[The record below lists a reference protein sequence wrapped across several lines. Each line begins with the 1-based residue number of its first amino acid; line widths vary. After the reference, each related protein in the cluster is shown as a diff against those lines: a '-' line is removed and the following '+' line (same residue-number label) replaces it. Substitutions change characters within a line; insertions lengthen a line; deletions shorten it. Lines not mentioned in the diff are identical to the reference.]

1 MTHRTQSP
9 EPDIQAGESA
19 PAHPERWLA
28 GFGTVVAG
36 LLLVWQ
42 FSFLD
47 YSRAL
52 VDLWKISEGEVT
64 GFLVFTAAV
73 AMLTGAWLWSVR
85 ALRVITLG
93 QVWLPVA
100 GVTMMVFLAFLLVYP
115 ATAIDVYIYAAR
127 SHLFSDYGLNP
138 TTVMPQ
144 QFWDTDPYVHYAS
157 AEWADNTSPY
167 GPLWNVIAAPA
178 TALDSDQIETA
189 VMIFKLIMVAGT
201 AAVGVLIYHIGMI
214 VQPRDAV
221 AATVAWLWC
230 PIVLWEGIANSH
242 NDILL
247 MLLIVAAVLCWY
259 RGLYGWVLPLLG
271 AAALLKIVAVMIIP
285 AAAIAIVMRVGWT
298 RRLLEVAVQT
308 AILSLGL
315 LWISFVPFYDLRG
328 TIDAVESQRGVWV
341 TSPVLLLDVMNRE
354 WGWGLDVSG
363 LFDGFSSAMIVMIT
377 FLGAVLA
384 WRNPD
389 WLPRIAFEQLFWFLL
404 LATSNVRPWYAIWIV
419 ALSLVLPLGMP
430 FVRAVVLSTGML
442 ASYIYSAW
450 IQNWTDA
457 EWLERVACN
466 VAIMIGPVLILMVWS
481 GLRTLRT
488 WRAEGASVS
497 SAPM

>member
-1 MTHRTQSP
+1 
-9 EPDIQAGESA
+9 
-19 PAHPERWLA
+19 
-28 GFGTVVAG
+28 
-36 LLLVWQ
+36 
-42 FSFLD
+42 
-47 YSRAL
+47 
-52 VDLWKISEGEVT
+52 DLWKISEGEVT

-85 ALRVITLG
+85 ALRGITLG

-167 GPLWNVIAAPA
+167 GPLWHVIAAPA
-178 TALDSDQIETA
+178 PAPDSDQIETA

-259 RGLYGWVLPLLG
+259 RGLYGW
-271 AAALLKIVAVMIIP
+271 
-285 AAAIAIVMRVGWT
+285 
-298 RRLLEVAVQT
+298 
-308 AILSLGL
+308 
-315 LWISFVPFYDLRG
+315 
-328 TIDAVESQRGVWV
+328 
-341 TSPVLLLDVMNRE
+341 
-354 WGWGLDVSG
+354 
-363 LFDGFSSAMIVMIT
+363 
-377 FLGAVLA
+377 
-384 WRNPD
+384 
-389 WLPRIAFEQLFWFLL
+389 
-404 LATSNVRPWYAIWIV
+404 
-419 ALSLVLPLGMP
+419 
-430 FVRAVVLSTGML
+430 
-442 ASYIYSAW
+442 
-450 IQNWTDA
+450 
-457 EWLERVACN
+457 
-466 VAIMIGPVLILMVWS
+466 
-481 GLRTLRT
+481 
-488 WRAEGASVS
+488 
-497 SAPM
+497 